1 MRVAMELPVRS
12 HINDEVKGGT
22 VLGSIESACSSAA
35 RTFQRRACSNGFSMS
50 DHPSP
55 ARRIR

>member
-35 RTFQRRACSNGFSMS
+35 RTFQSRACSSGFFMS
-50 DHPSP
+50 DQPSP
-55 ARRIR
+55 A